1 MANIVDLVKKE
12 LDPTDHVQHQYRA
25 LYNRKEGFIVLTNN
39 RLTFWEQGGFFRP
52 SYRMT
57 LDIPYEK
64 INAVTTTASHALDIG
79 VEAETYHFTSLG
91 DINAQVIAEE
101 ITALSGPHQG

>member
-12 LDPTDHVQHQYRA
+12 LDPADQVKHQYRA

-64 INAVTTTASHALDIG
+64 INTVTTTASHALDIE
-79 VEAETYHFTSLG
+79 VEAEKYNFTSLG
-91 DINAQVIAEE
+91 ETNAQVITEE
-101 ITALSGPHQG
+101 IRALSAPHQG

>member
-1 MANIVDLVKKE
+1 MANIADLVKKE
-12 LDPTDHVQHQYRA
+12 LDPADQVQHQYRA

-64 INAVTTTASHALDIG
+64 INAVTSTASHALDIE
-79 VEAETYHFTSLG
+79 VEGKKYHLTSLG
-91 DINAQVIAEE
+91 DVNAQVITEE
-101 ITALSGPHQG
+101 IRALSTSNQG